1 MQFDYSE
8 NYDSIDMISEE
19 RHPKSLLPRTIL
31 FIGIVYFTFYVHNI
45 HSLSNDIHTHLIK
58 AVAHEDKVGT
68 AESKL
73 CNEQKQIHS
82 KPIPK

>member
-1 MQFDYSE
+1 MQIE
-8 NYDSIDMISEE
+8 
-19 RHPKSLLPRTIL
+19 KSVTINCEFSLPRL
-31 FIGIVYFTFYVHNI
+31 MAI

-58 AVAHEDKVGT
+58 AVGHEDKVDT

-82 KPIPK
+82 KPIQHHVNCVWLC